1 MFRILHLSDIHIGR
15 TYKEPEDI
23 AYQIASDI
31 AYVGLNN
38 INCII
43 VTGDI
48 FDGQISTTDDLI
60 DSAVRFFETLLDE
73 VNKNKQSENICKE
86 DVIFVPG
93 NHDLIRVDDL
103 QRRWRKYDSFLQKFY
118 GNIPFFIIN
127 EIILCSRNI
136 KNIKLLLWA
145 LIHAK

>member
-93 NHDLIRVDDL
+93 NHDLIRVDNL
-103 QRRWRKYDSFLQKFY
+103 QRRWRKYDSFL
-118 GNIPFFIIN
+118 
-127 EIILCSRNI
+127 
-136 KNIKLLLWA
+136 
-145 LIHAK
+145 